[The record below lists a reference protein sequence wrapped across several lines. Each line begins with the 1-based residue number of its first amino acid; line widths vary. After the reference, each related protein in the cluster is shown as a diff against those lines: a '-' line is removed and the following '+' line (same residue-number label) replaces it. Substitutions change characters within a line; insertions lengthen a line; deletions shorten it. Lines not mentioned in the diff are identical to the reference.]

1 MSTSS
6 IFYQA
11 GELVK
16 QKIATEISQINTGA
30 VGFTKSIGDNI
41 HSTINVQHNLD
52 SNNIIFS
59 IREAATNEFIYTDTK
74 IVDKDNIRF
83 DFDTVPTIGQY
94 YVTVLSTDGSAG
106 GGGNTCASS
115 PVEITVSSGSSGG
128 GQYTTSGANGKGGLF
143 GCINVYRGQTLTID
157 VVGDSSD
164 ILAHPLQI
172 TNHNSLGQAM
182 GSVDGVIKTT
192 YGSEQDGAAYTLT
205 WTVPCDETVTKYQ
218 YQSSESAG
226 VQGIINVLG
235 SCDPATSG
243 TTYPTIAGAL
253 SLDDTTPTWKGTSGI
268 TASREAEGKFRLT
281 FPTAY
286 SAVSDY
292 HVVASFQDYS
302 SPTQDIT
309 VGVERATTHVDLHTL
324 RSSGGENVEQGDITV
339 LIYEFN

>member
-30 VGFTKSIGDNI
+30 VGYTQSIGDNI
-41 HSTINVQHNLD
+41 NSTITVQHNLD

-59 IREAATNEFIYTDTK
+59 IREAATKEFIYTDTK
-74 IVDKDNIRF
+74 IVDSNHIRF
-83 DFDTVPTIGQY
+83 VFDTVPTIGQY

-115 PVEITVSSGSSGG
+115 PVEITVSSSSGS

-157 VVGDSSD
+157 VVGDPAD
-164 ILAHPLQI
+164 ISAHPLQI
-172 TNHNSLGQAM
+172 TNYNSEGVAM

-192 YGSEQDGAAYTLT
+192 YGSGEGAEYTLT
-205 WTVPCDETVTKYQ
+205 WTVPCDLTVTKYQ

-226 VQGIINVLG
+226 TQGVINVLG
-235 SCDPATSG
+235 ACDSATSG

-253 SLDDTTPTWKGTSGI
+253 SLDNATPTWKGTSGI

-292 HVVASFQDYS
+292 HVVASFQDWG
-302 SPTQDIT
+302 SPTQNIT
-309 VGVERATTHVDLHTL
+309 VGVERSTTHVDFYTL
-324 RSSGGENVEQGDITV
+324 KTLDGNNVEQGDVTV

>member
-30 VGFTKSIGDNI
+30 VGYTQSIGDNTN
-41 HSTINVQHNLD
+41 STINVQHNLD

-59 IREAATNEFIYTDTK
+59 IREVATNEFIYTDTK
-74 IVDKDNIRF
+74 IVDRNNIRF
-83 DFDTVPTIGQY
+83 DFDTVPTTEQY

-128 GQYTTSGANGKGGLF
+128 QYTTSGANGKGGLF

-157 VVGDSSD
+157 VVGNSAD
-164 ILAHPLQI
+164 ITAHPLQI
-172 TNHNSLGQAM
+172 TNYNSEGQAM

-192 YGSEQDGAAYTLT
+192 YGSGQGAEYTLT

-218 YQSSESAG
+218 YQSSQSAG
-226 VQGIINVLG
+226 TQGVINVLG
-235 SCDPATSG
+235 SCDSVTSG

-253 SLDDTTPTWKGTSGI
+253 SLDTSTPTWKGTSGI
-268 TASREAEGKFRLT
+268 TVSREVEGKFRLT
-281 FPTAY
+281 FSTAY

-292 HVVASFQDYS
+292 HVIASHQDWL

-309 VGVERATTHVDLHTL
+309 VGIERATTHVDFYTL
-324 RSSGGENVEQGDITV
+324 KTVGGDNVEQGDLTI